1 VRSLGVLGGTFNPPT
16 LGHLAIA
23 RHAREQLGLDRVVL
37 MPAAIPP
44 HKLLAVEPGPQVRLE
59 MCQLLVRG
67 AEGVG
72 VCALETER
80 EGPSYTVDTLRELR
94 ARHPETELTFI
105 VGADVASTLPG
116 WREPHELL
124 RLARLAVASRPGSDR
139 REVLDALA
147 SLAARDG
154 VRFLDAPLID
164 VSSSR
169 ARERTAAGEPIDR
182 LVGGAVADYVEE
194 HALYGA
200 SAKAA
205 G

>member
-1 VRSLGVLGGTFNPPT
+1 MLGGTFNPPT

-37 MPAAIPP
+37 MPVATPP
-44 HKLLAVEPGPQVRLE
+44 HKHVSEDPGSKARLE
-59 MCQLLVRG
+59 MCELLVRG
-67 AEGVG
+67 AQGVG

-80 EGPSYTVDTLRELR
+80 GGPSYTVDTLRELH

-105 VGADVASTLPG
+105 AGADVASTLPD
-116 WREPHELL
+116 WREPRELL
-124 RLARLAVASRPGSDR
+124 SLARLAVASRPGSDR
-139 REVLDALA
+139 VGVRAALA
-147 SLAARDG
+147 SIGAEDG
-154 VRFLDAPLID
+154 AEFLEAPLID

-169 ARERTAAGEPIDR
+169 AREQAAAGRPIDR
-182 LVGGAVADYVEE
+182 LVGGEVAEYIRE

-200 SAKAA
+200 RVGAA